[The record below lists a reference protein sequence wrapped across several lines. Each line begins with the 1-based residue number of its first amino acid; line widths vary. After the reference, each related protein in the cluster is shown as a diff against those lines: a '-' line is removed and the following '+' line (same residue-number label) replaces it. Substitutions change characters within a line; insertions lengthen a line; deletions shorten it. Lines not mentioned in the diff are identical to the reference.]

1 MEPKMFIMCN
11 VASLNCNFLGDF
23 DSLWVLTVDEVDVFW
38 GSVGVVAGEGASR
51 GNKNVRL
58 VLPPSAKYLN
68 SETEEKLH
76 FRLGVVVI
84 TVTF

>member
-1 MEPKMFIMCN
+1 M
-11 VASLNCNFLGDF
+11 
-23 DSLWVLTVDEVDVFW
+23 DVFW

-84 TVTF
+84 IVTF

>member
-1 MEPKMFIMCN
+1 M
-11 VASLNCNFLGDF
+11 VRVLVYF
-23 DSLWVLTVDEVDVFW
+23 DSLLVLTVDEVDIW

-76 FRLGVVVI
+76 FLLGVVI
-84 TVTF
+84 TVTLR

>member
-1 MEPKMFIMCN
+1 MSFHFH
-11 VASLNCNFLGDF
+11 FLGNL
-23 DSLWVLTVDEVDVFW
+23 DSLWLLTVDDVDVVLW

-76 FRLGVVVI
+76 FLLGVVDI
-84 TVTF
+84 TVTCLRWSW